1 MWLVRVEVT
10 LSIQDLV
17 CDGSRG
23 VLVGVGFVGGVG
35 GVWHF
40 CWLVRWLCG
49 WFWLSGWALVGCG
62 WG

>member
-1 MWLVRVEVT
+1 MEVA

-23 VLVGVGFVGGVG
+23 VSVEVGFVGGVG

-40 CWLVRWLCG
+40 CWLVMWLCG
-49 WFWLSGWALVGCG
+49 WFWLSGWALVG
-62 WG
+62 